1 MIRMDVV
8 PALMELMVSWREIVL
23 AMDCDS
29 ISELVC

>member
-8 PALMELMVSWREIVL
+8 FVFMELMVSWREIVL
-23 AMDCDS
+23 VMDCDL